1 MLITH
6 GNLVTVAEGNAIIPD
21 GALLLRGQRI
31 AALGPSAALEAAH
44 PDEPRLDARGQWVL
58 PGVICAHTH
67 FYGALA
73 RGISLPGPA
82 PANLP
87 QILEHLWWWL
97 DKALQPEDIYES
109 ARVCLVDAIQH
120 GTTTLVDHHASPY
133 AIAGSLDVIA
143 RAVQEAGVRACLC
156 YEVSDRDGPDAAQ
169 AGLEE
174 NVRFIR
180 RTRYRECGGDGW
192 LTSAFGLHA
201 SFTLSDETLEQAV
214 GLARALDVG
223 FHLHLAEG
231 EVDVQDALVRAGT
244 RTVGRLAR
252 AGVLGPKTIA
262 AHGVHLD
269 AAEVALLHETGTY
282 VVHNPRSNM
291 NNGVGVA
298 PVAQMLAAGVPVGLG
313 NDGFSNN
320 MFAEMATA
328 YLLPKLA
335 ARDPRALSAPQ
346 VMEMAFGHNGRL
358 ASALFA
364 QPLGCLAV
372 GAGADVILVDYA
384 PPTPVTAENWPW
396 HVLFGLDGS
405 QVTTTI
411 VAGEVLMRDRVLTH
425 LDTAEIAARAR
436 ERAAQLWRRLA
447 GE

>member
-6 GNLVTVAEGNAIIPD
+6 GNLVTMAEGNAIIPD

-31 AALGPSAALEAAH
+31 AALGPSAALEAAY
-44 PDEPRLDARGQWVL
+44 PDEPRLDARGQWAL
-58 PGVICAHTH
+58 PGMICAHTH

-82 PANLP
+82 PANLS
-87 QILEHLWWWL
+87 QILEHLWWRL

-120 GTTTLVDHHASPY
+120 GTTTLIDHHASPH

-143 RAVQEAGVRACLC
+143 QAVQEAGVRACLC
-156 YEVSDRDGPDAAQ
+156 YEVSDRDGPDVAQ

-180 RTRYRECGGDGW
+180 RTRHRECSGDSR

-214 GLARALDVG
+214 GLARALGVG
-223 FHLHLAEG
+223 FHIHLAEG
-231 EVDVQDALVRAGT
+231 EVDVQDALARGGT
-244 RTVGRLAR
+244 RTAERLAR
-252 AGVLGPKTIA
+252 AGVLGPRTIA

-269 AAEVALLHETGTY
+269 AAEITLLHETGTY

-298 PVAQMLAAGVPVGLG
+298 PVAQMLVAGVPVGLG

-320 MFAEMATA
+320 MFAEVATA
-328 YLLPKLA
+328 YLLPRLA
-335 ARDPRALSAPQ
+335 ARDPRALSASQ

-358 ASALFA
+358 ASTLFA
-364 QPLGCLAV
+364 QPLGRLAV

-425 LDTAEIAARAR
+425 LDTAEIAVRAR